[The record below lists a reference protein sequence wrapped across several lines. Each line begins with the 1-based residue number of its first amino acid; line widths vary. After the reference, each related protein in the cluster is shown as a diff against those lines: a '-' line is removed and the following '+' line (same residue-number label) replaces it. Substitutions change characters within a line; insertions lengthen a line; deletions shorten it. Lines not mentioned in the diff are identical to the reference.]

1 MKSLFRQLFSP
12 ILSIF
17 ESGSDEYTYR
27 KSYRIILIVMGLL
40 FTSLASF
47 VYYLAEGQDLGY
59 LIPVI
64 VFGGVGLL
72 SLLIGLIGNEKAV
85 AKIWGQQ
92 ANKAK

>member
-17 ESGSDEYTYR
+17 ESGSEEYAYK

-40 FTSLASF
+40 FTGLASL
-47 VYYLAEGQDLGY
+47 VYYLAEGQDMGY

-64 VFGGVGLL
+64 VFGGTGLL
-72 SLLIGLIGNEKAV
+72 SLLIGLIGNDRAV
-85 AKIWGQQ
+85 AKIWGS
-92 ANKAK
+92 NSK